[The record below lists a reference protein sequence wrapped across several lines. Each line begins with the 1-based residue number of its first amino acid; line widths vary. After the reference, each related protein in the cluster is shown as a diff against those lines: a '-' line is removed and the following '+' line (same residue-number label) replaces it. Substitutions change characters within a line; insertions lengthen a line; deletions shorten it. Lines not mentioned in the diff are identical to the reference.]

1 MDSGNIYQFNVSQ
14 LNGKEINLSA
24 YSNKVL
30 LIVNTASLCGFTPQM
45 TELVKLK
52 EEIGS
57 EDFEI
62 LAFPSNDF
70 GNQEPLTEDGLTTFC
85 KRLDVNFPMFN
96 KINVRG
102 PNTHALYQFL
112 ADKRRNGNVSA
123 RPRWNFHKYLI
134 DRNGVVTDFFYP
146 FTKPLSSR
154 IKKRIHHLLNEPAG
168 KKS

>member
-1 MDSGNIYQFNVSQ
+1 MDSENIYQFSVSQ
-14 LNGKEINLSA
+14 LNGEEINLSA

-52 EEIGS
+52 EEMGS
-57 EDFEI
+57 DEFEI

-70 GNQEPLTEDGLTTFC
+70 GKQEPLEEDGLAAFC
-85 KRLDVNFPMFN
+85 EQFHANFPMFN

-102 PNTHALYQFL
+102 PQTHALYQFL

-123 RPRWNFHKYLI
+123 KPRWNFHKYLI
-134 DRNGVVTDFFYP
+134 DRNGMVTDFFYP
-146 FTKPLSSR
+146 FTKPLSPR
-154 IKKRIHHLLNEPAG
+154 IKRRIHRLLNEPAG